1 MKSSTLHK
9 IARQIHD
16 SRRIVE
22 RRTVNEMTAALE
34 SAAGDAKS
42 KREAAYLIMTEAF
55 DMIDDEDEH
64 RRRID
69 DILSGFEGSWMPAR
83 EEVAP

>member
-1 MKSSTLHK
+1 MKISTLHK

-16 SRRIVE
+16 ERRIVE
-22 RRTVNEMTAALE
+22 RRSVNEMTADLE
-34 SAAGDAKS
+34 YAAGDAKS
-42 KREAAYLIMTEAF
+42 KREAAYLIMTEVF
-55 DMIDDEDEH
+55 DMIDDEDED

-69 DILSGFEGSWMPAR
+69 GILSGFEGSWTPNR